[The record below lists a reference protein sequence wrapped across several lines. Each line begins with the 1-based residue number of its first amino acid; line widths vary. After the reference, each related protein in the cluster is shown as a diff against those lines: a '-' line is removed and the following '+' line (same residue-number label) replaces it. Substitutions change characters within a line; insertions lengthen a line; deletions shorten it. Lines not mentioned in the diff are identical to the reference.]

1 MFLLAAV
8 VMCLGRPYSLVSAP
22 LYGKQQHHHTGRKQN
37 ETDKVKLVVQILDNF
52 HGFGLDDFAIR
63 DATVDQEAS
72 DDSAR
77 RKVDVEAPSP
87 AVIDDQ
93 YFS

>member
-1 MFLLAAV
+1 M
-8 VMCLGRPYSLVSAP
+8 
-22 LYGKQQHHHTGRKQN
+22 
-37 ETDKVKLVVQILDNF
+37 QILDNF